1 MAGKV
6 VGDLELKSE
15 VFDVPFNSGL
25 VHQIYIGLLANQR
38 RGTHSTKTRGE
49 VRGGG
54 RKPHRQKGT
63 GGARHGSRR
72 SPIFRG
78 GGITFGP
85 KPRSY
90 QQGLPKKMRH
100 GALRCALSQRLRDE
114 NLTGLSEIVMDAYSD
129 IKLNNGV
136 KTKVI
141 VKLFENLKLDSR
153 KTLLVLGSPNPNV
166 ERSASNIPGLNVVR
180 ASDLNLVDIMKHD
193 RVVATQEALTILQEA
208 LS

>member
-1 MAGKV
+1 MPKLSLHDMTGKV
-6 VGDLELKSE
+6 VGDLDLKSE

-25 VHQIYIGLLANQR
+25 VHQIFVGLMANQR

-85 KPRSY
+85 RPRSY
-90 QQGLPKKMRH
+90 QQSLPKKMRH

-114 NLTGLSEIVMDAYSD
+114 NLTGLSELTLSEF
-129 IKLNNGV
+129 
-136 KTKVI
+136 KTKAI
-141 VKLFENLKLDSR
+141 VSLFDALKLDSR
-153 KTLLVLGSPNPNV
+153 KTLLVLGAPNRFV
-166 ERSASNIPGLNVVR
+166 EKSAANIPGLQVVL
-180 ASDLNLVDIMKHD
+180 ASDLNLVDVMKHD

>member
-1 MAGKV
+1 MPKLSLRDMAGKV

-25 VHQIYIGLLANQR
+25 VHQIFVGLLANQR
-38 RGTHSTKTRGE
+38 RGTHHTKTRGE

-78 GGITFGP
+78 GGVTFGP
-85 KPRSY
+85 RSRSHN
-90 QQGLPKKMRH
+90 QALPKKMRH

-114 NLTGLSEIVMDAYSD
+114 NLTGISELSMSEF
-129 IKLNNGV
+129 
-136 KTKVI
+136 KTKTI
-141 VKLFENLKLDSR
+141 VKLFETLKLDSR
-153 KTLLVLGSPNPNV
+153 KTLLVLGSPNPHV
-166 ERSASNIPGLNVVR
+166 EKSASNIPGLNVAH
-180 ASDLNLVDIMKHD
+180 ASDLNLVDIMQHD
-193 RVVATQEALTILQEA
+193 RLVATKEALEALQEA

>member
-1 MAGKV
+1 MPKLSLHDMAGKV
-6 VGDLELKSE
+6 VGDFELKSE
-15 VFDVPFNSGL
+15 VFDVPFNAGL
-25 VHQIYIGLLANQR
+25 VHQIFVGLLANQR

-85 KPRSY
+85 RPRSY
-90 QQGLPKKMRH
+90 NQVLPKKMRH
-100 GALRCALSQRLRDE
+100 GALRCVLSQRLRE
-114 NLTGLSEIVMDAYSD
+114 ESLTGLSELAM
-129 IKLNNGV
+129 NEF
-136 KTKVI
+136 KTKTI
-141 VKLFENLKLDSR
+141 VKMFESLKLESR
-153 KTLLVLGSPNPNV
+153 KTLLVLGSSNPQV
-166 ERSASNIPGLNVVR
+166 EKSAANIPGLNVVH
-180 ASDLNLVDIMKHD
+180 AGDLNLVDIVQHD
-193 RVVATQEALTILQEA
+193 RVVATQEALNILQEA

>member
-1 MAGKV
+1 MPKLDLYDMSGKV
-6 VGDLELKSE
+6 VNALELKSE

-25 VHQIYIGLLANQR
+25 VHQIFVGLLANRR

-90 QQGLPKKMRH
+90 QQALPKKMRQ
-100 GALRCALSQRLRDE
+100 GALRCVLSERLRSE
-114 NLTGLSEIVMDAYSD
+114 NMTGLAELGMSEF
-129 IKLNNGV
+129 
-136 KTKVI
+136 KTKTMVQM
-141 VKLFENLKLDSR
+141 FCDLKLDACG
-153 KTLLVLGSPNPNV
+153 TLLVVKEADGFV
-166 ERSASNIPGLNVVR
+166 EKSCRNIAGLQVVRVNELNVVDVIQ
-180 ASDLNLVDIMKHD
+180 SDRMLVTGD
-193 RVVATQEALTILQEA
+193 ALKAIEEV

>member
-1 MAGKV
+1 MPKLSLHDMAGKV
-6 VGDLELKSE
+6 VGDLELKPE

-25 VHQIYIGLLANQR
+25 VHQIFVGLLANAR
-38 RGTHSTKTRGE
+38 RESY
-49 VRGGG
+49 
-54 RKPHRQKGT
+54 RQKGT

-90 QQGLPKKMRH
+90 TQALPKKMRH

-114 NLTGLSEIVMDAYSD
+114 SLTGLSELSMSEF
-129 IKLNNGV
+129 
-136 KTKVI
+136 KTKAI
-141 VKLFENLKLDSR
+141 VKMFQDLKLDSR
-153 KTLLVLGSPNPNV
+153 KTLLILGSPNLHV
-166 ERSASNIPGLNVVR
+166 EKSASNIPGLSVVH
-180 ASDLNLVDIMKHD
+180 AGDLNLVDVMKHD
-193 RVVATQEALTILQEA
+193 RVVATKEALNILQEA